1 MLIWAQKETNNPNKH
16 KVFEN
21 PNLWEQTSWPF
32 IQHSQGVEP
41 GTTKSSALTT
51 WLCHLHGFRI

>member
-16 KVFEN
+16 KVFGYLYSTAKEL
-21 PNLWEQTSWPF
+21 NL
-32 IQHSQGVEP
+32 EP
-41 GTTKSSALTT
+41 PDYKSGALTT